1 MASKFWFLLISTFKV
16 VKELHLKQ
24 RRILLVY
31 IIYWLN
37 LFETNILWVISRHN
51 YNYLRISISERYHD
65 HPIRRVSTFSNQLF
79 ENLLILKDNL
89 TPPPPPSPPLPFP
102 PPFFWYSHA
111 NGLHSR
117 HVGVIEFETPTMQSF
132 GSHCWIEAW
141 SEGKYDHME

>member
-65 HPIRRVSTFSNQLF
+65 HPVRRVSTFSNQLF
-79 ENLLILKDNL
+79 KDLLILKDNL
-89 TPPPPPSPPLPFP
+89 PPLPS
-102 PPFFWYSHA
+102 PFWDSQA
-111 NGLHSR
+111 NGLHLR
-117 HVGVIEFETPTMQSF
+117 YVGVIEFETPTMQSF